1 MTQPVAPTTGPP
13 ADPANPGGNADP
25 ATGAPANSS
34 ADGGGDDDI
43 DFDASDFDK
52 AKAKAAMSK
61 KNRENQNLRKR
72 LTDAE
77 PLLAEFTQWKES
89 QKTEEQRRTEVAEAQ
104 LFELA
109 SAREQLT
116 RQTACLKAGFNAE
129 EIVEFAGRLRGEDED
144 SLVEDAKR
152 LKALLSPTGV
162 RRADPSQGR
171 GNNPPASPA
180 AVFGQMLKKDK

>member
-13 ADPANPGGNADP
+13 ADPAKPGEVVAP
-25 ATGAPANSS
+25 TTGAPANSP
-34 ADGGGDDDI
+34 AGDEDEIDVDAA
-43 DFDASDFDK
+43 DFDIEK
-52 AKAKAAMSK
+52 AKKAISK
-61 KNRENQNLRKR
+61 KNREAQNLRKR
-72 LTDAE
+72 LTDVE
-77 PLLAEFTQWKES
+77 PLLTEFTQWKES

-109 SAREQLT
+109 SAKEQLA
-116 RQTACLKAGFNAE
+116 RQTACLKAGFSPE

-152 LKALLSPTGV
+152 LKTLLNPTGV

-171 GNNPPASPA
+171 GNQTPSSPA
-180 AVFGQMLKKDK
+180 ALFGQMLKKDN